1 MNRREFLKALGAIPL
16 VFLAPS
22 WLQRSWAA
30 ANGADRSNREAWQRT
45 LLLLELHG
53 GNDGLNTVIP
63 YGDPRYYQ
71 VRPRLAIPRE
81 QVKQLTPELGLHPAL
96 EPLMPLW
103 EAKELAVVA
112 GVGYDSPN
120 RSHFRSI
127 EIWETGSDS
136 EQTLDEGW
144 LARLF
149 ARHPLPESFTA
160 EGIVLGR
167 GEAGPLAGGHSRI
180 VTLQDPAQFL
190 RQAELVRPVDRL
202 TTNRALA
209 HILEVQRE
217 IARASG
223 DLERRLK
230 QAAPPSVP
238 FPSTRIGKQLEIAA
252 TLMSARVPA
261 AVIKVTHGSFDTH
274 AGQLNQHQRLLQE
287 LAEALTAFR
296 ASLRQAGL
304 WDRLLVMT
312 YSEFGRRVAEN
323 GSQGTDHGTAAPHF
337 FMGGRVKG
345 GLYGSQPPLADLQAG
360 DLKYRVDYRSLYN
373 TVIQNWWGLRGDLF
387 GGSAF
392 PPINCLGS

>member
-1 MNRREFLKALGAIPL
+1 MNRREFLKVMGAVPL
-16 VFLAPS
+16 VLLAPT
-22 WLQRSWAA
+22 WLQRTWAA
-30 ANGADRSNREAWQRT
+30 ANSADRSDRGTWQKT

-63 YGDPRYYQ
+63 YGDPRYYH

-96 EPLMPLW
+96 EPLMPMW
-103 EAKELAVVA
+103 EANELAIIA

-149 ARHPLPESFTA
+149 ARHPLPDNYIA
-160 EGIVLGR
+160 EGIVLGK

-190 RQAELVRPVDRL
+190 RQVEVVHPTEQA

-230 QAAPPSVP
+230 QAAPRSVP
-238 FPSTRIGKQLEIAA
+238 FPATRIGKQLEIAA
-252 TLMSARVPA
+252 TFMSARVPA

-274 AGQLNQHQRLLQE
+274 AAQLNQHQRLLQE

-296 ASLRQAGL
+296 ASLRQEGL
-304 WDRLLVMT
+304 WHRVLVMT

-337 FMGGRVKG
+337 FLGGRVKG

-360 DLKYRVDYRSLYN
+360 DLRHRVDYRSLYD
-373 TVIQNWWGLRGDLF
+373 TVIQNWWGLRSDLF
-387 GGSAF
+387 GGSTF

>member
-1 MNRREFLKALGAIPL
+1 MNRREFLKALGAVPL
-16 VFLAPS
+16 VLLAPT
-22 WLQRSWAA
+22 WLQRTWAS
-30 ANGADRSNREAWQRT
+30 ANSADKSAGGTWQKT

-71 VRPRLAIPRE
+71 ARPRLAIPRE

-136 EQTLDEGW
+136 AQTLDEGW

-167 GEAGPLAGGHSRI
+167 GEAGPLTGGHSRI
-180 VTLQDPAQFL
+180 VTLQNPAQFV
-190 RQAELVRPVDRL
+190 RQTEAVHLTEQT

-296 ASLRQAGL
+296 ASLRQEGL

-337 FMGGRVKG
+337 FMSGRVKG
-345 GLYGSQPPLADLQAG
+345 GLYGSQPSLADLLAG
-360 DLKYRVDYRSLYN
+360 DLKHRVDYRSLYN
-373 TVIQNWWGLRGDLF
+373 TVIQNWWGLRSDLF

-392 PPINCLGS
+392 PPLNCLDS

>member
-1 MNRREFLKALGAIPL
+1 MDRREFLKTLGAIPL
-16 VFLAPS
+16 VLLAPP
-22 WLQRSWAA
+22 WLRLSWAA
-30 ANGADRSNREAWQRT
+30 ESAKTKPERDPWQRT

-81 QVKQLTPELGLHPAL
+81 QVKRLTPELGLHPAL

-112 GVGYDSPN
+112 GVGYDHPN

-127 EIWETGSDS
+127 EIWETGSES

-144 LARLF
+144 LSRLF
-149 ARHPLPESFTA
+149 DRHPLPDNFTA

-167 GEAGPLAGGHSRI
+167 GEAGPLAGGRSRI

-223 DLERRLK
+223 DLELRLE

-238 FPSTRIGKQLEIAA
+238 FPGTRIGKQLEIAA

-274 AGQLNQHQRLLQE
+274 AGQLNHHQRLLQE
-287 LAEALTAFR
+287 LAEALIAFR
-296 ASLRQAGL
+296 ANLRQAGL
-304 WDRLLVMT
+304 WDRVLVMT

-345 GLYGSQPPLADLQAG
+345 GLYGSQPSLADLQAG
-360 DLKYRVDYRSLYN
+360 DLKHRVDYRSLYN
-373 TVIQNWWGLRGDLF
+373 TVIQNWWGLRSNLF
-387 GGSAF
+387 DGPAF
-392 PPINCLGS
+392 PPLGCIS

>member
-1 MNRREFLKALGAIPL
+1 MNRRAFLKTLGAIPL
-16 VFLAPS
+16 VLLAPS
-22 WLQRSWAA
+22 WLRRSWATDSA
-30 ANGADRSNREAWQRT
+30 RTESEQDPWQRT

-63 YGDPRYYQ
+63 YTDPRYYQ
-71 VRPRLAIPRE
+71 VRPRLAVPRE
-81 QVKQLTPELGLHPAL
+81 QVKQLTPDLGLHPAL
-96 EPLMPLW
+96 EPFMALW

-112 GVGYDSPN
+112 GVGYGNPN

-136 EQTLDEGW
+136 AQTLDEGW

-149 ARHPLPESFTA
+149 HRHPLPDNFTA

-167 GEAGPLAGGHSRI
+167 GEAGPLDGGHSRI
-180 VTLQDPAQFL
+180 VTLQDPARFL
-190 RQAELVRPVDRL
+190 RQAELVRPVTQ
-202 TTNRALA
+202 TTSNRALA

-223 DLERRLK
+223 DLELRLK
-230 QAAPPSVP
+230 QAPPPSVP
-238 FPSTRIGKQLEIAA
+238 FPETRIGKQLEIAA
-252 TLMSARVPA
+252 MLMSARVPA
-261 AVIKVTHGSFDTH
+261 AVIKVSHGSFDTH

-296 ASLRQAGL
+296 TNLRQAGC

-345 GLYGSQPPLADLQAG
+345 GLYGSQPSLADLQAG
-360 DLKYRVDYRSLYN
+360 DLKHRVDYRSLYN
-373 TVIQNWWGLRGDLF
+373 TVIQNWWGLRSDVF
-387 GGSAF
+387 GRQTF
-392 PPINCLGS
+392 PPLDCLA

>member
-16 VFLAPS
+16 VLLAPP
-22 WLQRSWAA
+22 WLKKNWAA
-30 ANGADRSNREAWQRT
+30 AGATERSNQGTWPRT

-53 GNDGLNTVIP
+53 GNDGLNTLIP
-63 YGDPRYYQ
+63 YQDPRYYD

-81 QVKQLTPELGLHPAL
+81 QVKQLTAGLGLHPAL

-103 EAKELAVVA
+103 EAKELAIVA
-112 GVGYDSPN
+112 GVGYDHPN

-127 EIWETGSDS
+127 EIWETGSES

-144 LARLF
+144 LSRLF
-149 ARHPLPESFTA
+149 ARHPLPADFTA

-167 GEAGPLAGGHSRI
+167 GEAGPLAGVHSRI

-190 RQAELVRPVDRL
+190 REAELVHPVSQ
-202 TTNRALA
+202 TTSNRALA

-217 IARASG
+217 ITRASG
-223 DLERRLK
+223 DLEIRLK
-230 QAAPPSVP
+230 QAALPSVP
-238 FPSTRIGKQLEIAA
+238 FPTTRIGKQLEIAA
-252 TLMSARVPA
+252 MLVSARVPA

-274 AGQLNQHQRLLQE
+274 AGQLNMHQRLLQE

-296 ASLRQAGL
+296 ANLGQAGL
-304 WDRLLVMT
+304 WERVLVMT

-345 GLYGSQPPLADLQAG
+345 GLYGSQPSLEDLQAG
-360 DLKYRVDYRSLYN
+360 DLKHRVDYRILYN

-387 GGSAF
+387 GSSAF
-392 PPINCLGS
+392 PPLNCIS

>member
-1 MNRREFLKALGAIPL
+1 MNRRELLKAVAAVPL
-16 VFLAPS
+16 VLLAPS
-22 WLQRSWAA
+22 WLQRIWAA
-30 ANGADRSNREAWQRT
+30 AGGEIPPGRDTWQRI
-45 LLLLELHG
+45 LLLLELRG

-63 YGDPRYYQ
+63 YGDPRYYDA
-71 VRPRLAIPRE
+71 RPRLAIPRE
-81 QVKQLTPELGLHPAL
+81 QVKQLSTELGLHPAL

-103 EAKELAVVA
+103 EGNELAVVT
-112 GVGYDSPN
+112 GVGYDHPN

-136 EQTLDEGW
+136 AQTLDDGW

-149 ARHPLPESFTA
+149 ARHALPERFTA

-180 VTLQDPAQFL
+180 VTLQDPQEFL
-190 RQAELVRPVDRL
+190 QQAELARPVDQL

-223 DLERRLK
+223 DLEQRLK
-230 QAAPPSVP
+230 QAPPPSVP
-238 FPSTRIGKQLEIAA
+238 FPATRLGKQLEIAA

-287 LAEALTAFR
+287 LAEALTVFR
-296 ASLRQAGL
+296 ANLRQMDL
-304 WDRLLVMT
+304 WDRTLVMT

-360 DLKYRVDYRSLYN
+360 DLRHRVDYRSLYN
-373 TVIQNWWGLRGDLF
+373 TVIQDWWGLRSNLF

>member
-1 MNRREFLKALGAIPL
+1 MNRREFLKALGAVPL
-16 VFLAPS
+16 VLLVPS

-30 ANGADRSNREAWQRT
+30 ANSADRSDRGTWQKT

-103 EAKELAVVA
+103 EAKELAIVA

-127 EIWETGSDS
+127 EIWETGSES

-144 LARLF
+144 LSRLF

-180 VTLQDPAQFL
+180 VTLQTPVQFL
-190 RQAELVRPVDRL
+190 RQAELVQPVTQ
-202 TTNRALA
+202 TTSNRSLA

-217 IARASG
+217 ITRASG
-223 DLERRLK
+223 DLQARLS
-230 QAAPPSVP
+230 QAPPPAVS
-238 FPSTRIGKQLEIAA
+238 FPTTRIGKQLEIAA
-252 TLMSARVPA
+252 RLVSARVPA

-296 ASLRQAGL
+296 ANLGQAGL
-304 WDRLLVMT
+304 WDRVLVMT

-323 GSQGTDHGTAAPHF
+323 GSLGTDHGTAAPHF

-345 GLYGSQPPLADLQAG
+345 GLYGSQPSLADLQAG
-360 DLKYRVDYRSLYN
+360 DLKHRVDYRSLYN
-373 TVIQNWWGLRGDLF
+373 TVIQDWWGLRSDLF
-387 GGSAF
+387 GGQDF
-392 PPINCLGS
+392 LPLDCLT

>member
-1 MNRREFLKALGAIPL
+1 MNRRDFLKALGAIPL
-16 VFLAPS
+16 VLLAPS
-22 WLQRSWAA
+22 WLRLSWAVDNA
-30 ANGADRSNREAWQRT
+30 KTKPERDPWQRT

-53 GNDGLNTVIP
+53 GNDGLNTLIP

-71 VRPRLAIPRE
+71 ARPQLAIPRE

-96 EPLMPLW
+96 EPLMPMW
-103 EAKELAVVA
+103 EANEIAIVA
-112 GVGYDSPN
+112 GVGYDNPN
-120 RSHFRSI
+120 RSHFRSV

-136 EQTLDEGW
+136 AQTLDEGW

-149 ARHPLPESFTA
+149 ARHPLPDNFTA

-167 GEAGPLAGGHSRI
+167 GEAGPLAGGKSRI

-190 RQAELVRPVDRL
+190 RQAEVVHPTEQT

-238 FPSTRIGKQLEIAA
+238 FPATRIGKQLEIAA

-296 ASLRQAGL
+296 ANLRQAEL

-345 GLYGSQPPLADLQAG
+345 GLYGSQPPLADLQEG
-360 DLKYRVDYRSLYN
+360 DLKHWVDYRSLYN

-387 GGSAF
+387 GGSTF